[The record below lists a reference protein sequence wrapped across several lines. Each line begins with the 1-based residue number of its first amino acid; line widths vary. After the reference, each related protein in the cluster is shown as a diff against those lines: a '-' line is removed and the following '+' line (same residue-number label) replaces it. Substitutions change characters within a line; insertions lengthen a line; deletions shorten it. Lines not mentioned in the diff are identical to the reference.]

1 MQKKSYAKVN
11 IFLKIT
17 GKRGNYHELASRF
30 VRVKNLYDLLS
41 FVKEDNE
48 TFTLEGNFGC
58 KTEQNT
64 IYKAYVLL
72 KEQFSFLEEEFKTIL
87 VKVEKNIPE
96 FAGLGGGSSNCACFL
111 NMCNEHFSLG
121 LSKDELANMGSK
133 IGADVA
139 FFVYEYDSANVSGIG
154 EIVKEFNEESLEI
167 ETFTPLIACN
177 TVKIYQKYRADFYH
191 VISREEKNKLMSMK
205 SLDVLKI
212 MDIKEANDLYQAA
225 YALYP
230 SLKENEKNN
239 WYFSGSGST
248 FFKVKNGKRKS

>member
-30 VRVKNLYDLLS
+30 VRVKNLYDFIS
-41 FVKEDNE
+41 FIPVENK

-58 KTEQNT
+58 ETSQNT
-64 IYKAYVLL
+64 IYKAYLLL
-72 KEQFSFLEEEFKTIL
+72 KERFSFLEEEFKTIK

-111 NMCNEHFSLG
+111 NMCNEHFSLN
-121 LSKDELANMGSK
+121 LTKDELAKIGSK

-154 EIVKEFNEESLEI
+154 EVVEEYKEESLEI
-167 ETFTPLIACN
+167 ETYTPSISCN
-177 TVKIYQKYRADFYH
+177 TVKIYQKYRADFYRA
-191 VISREEKNKLMSMK
+191 VSREEKNQLMSMK
-205 SLDVLKI
+205 SIDVLKI

-248 FFKVKNGKRKS
+248 FFKVKNGKR

>member
-1 MQKKSYAKVN
+1 VQEKSYAKVN

-30 VRVKNLYDLLS
+30 VRVKNLYDCLS

-72 KEQFSFLEEEFKTIL
+72 KERFSFLEKEFKNIK

-111 NMCNEHFSLG
+111 NMCNAYFSLN
-121 LSKDELANMGSK
+121 LSKEELASIGSK

-154 EIVKEFNEESLEI
+154 EVVEEFKEDALEI
-167 ETFTPLIACN
+167 ETYTPLLDCN
-177 TVKIYQKYRADFYH
+177 TVKIYQKYRAAFY
-191 VISREEKNKLMSMK
+191 SETSKEQSSKLMSMK

-212 MDIKEANDLYQAA
+212 LNIKEANDLYQAA
-225 YALYP
+225 KTLYP
-230 SLKENEKNN
+230 SLRENEKNN